1 MKGIHIF
8 QKVIPNLWQ
17 NALPVV
23 GGSNILLIGFFPLII
38 GISIALLL
46 RKRTF
51 GIMFWS
57 FFYIYIIMVLGL
69 TLFPLPYQ
77 EVESMY
83 PAPNNLIP
91 FQSIG
96 SMLQRGISYTAL
108 VQIGGNVMI
117 AIPYGLLLYILSC
130 KKGIQRL
137 LAALGFPLTIELL
150 QLLVGKIIGLNYRSF
165 DIDDILL
172 NTIGVY
178 VGILCGYMILKP
190 WKERILAGLFTKRTQ
205 SKSSEERD
213 HSASE
218 T

>member
-137 LAALGFPLTIELL
+137 LA
-150 QLLVGKIIGLNYRSF
+150 SF
-165 DIDDILL
+165 L
-172 NTIGVY
+172 
-178 VGILCGYMILKP
+178 
-190 WKERILAGLFTKRTQ
+190 
-205 SKSSEERD
+205 
-213 HSASE
+213 
-218 T
+218 

>member
-23 GGSNILLIGFFPLII
+23 GGSRGRN
-38 GISIALLL
+38 
-46 RKRTF
+46 
-51 GIMFWS
+51 
-57 FFYIYIIMVLGL
+57 FYIYIIMVLGL

-117 AIPYGLLLYILSC
+117 AIPYGLLLCILSC

-190 WKERILAGLFTKRTQ
+190 WKERILAGLFTKKTQ

-213 HSASE
+213 HFASE

>member
-1 MKGIHIF
+1 
-8 QKVIPNLWQ
+8 
-17 NALPVV
+17 
-23 GGSNILLIGFFPLII
+23 
-38 GISIALLL
+38 
-46 RKRTF
+46 
-51 GIMFWS
+51 
-57 FFYIYIIMVLGL
+57 
-69 TLFPLPYQ
+69 
-77 EVESMY
+77 
-83 PAPNNLIP
+83 
-91 FQSIG
+91 
-96 SMLQRGISYTAL
+96 
-108 VQIGGNVMI
+108 MI

>member
-1 MKGIHIF
+1 M
-8 QKVIPNLWQ
+8 
-17 NALPVV
+17 
-23 GGSNILLIGFFPLII
+23 LIGFFPLII

-150 QLLVGKIIGLNYRSF
+150 QLPVGKIIGLNYRSF

-190 WKERILAGLFTKRTQ
+190 WKERILAGLFTKKPQ
-205 SKSSEERD
+205 SKSSEDRD
-213 HSASE
+213 HFASE

>member
-1 MKGIHIF
+1 MLLIED
-8 QKVIPNLWQ
+8 
-17 NALPVV
+17 
-23 GGSNILLIGFFPLII
+23 ILLIGFFPLII

-178 VGILCGYMILKP
+178 VVILCGYMILKP
-190 WKERILAGLFTKRTQ
+190 LKERILAGLFTKKPQ

-213 HSASE
+213 HFASE

>member
-1 MKGIHIF
+1 M
-8 QKVIPNLWQ
+8 
-17 NALPVV
+17 
-23 GGSNILLIGFFPLII
+23 LIGFFPLII

-137 LAALGFPLTIELL
+137 LAALGFPLTIKLL

-178 VGILCGYMILKP
+178 VGILCGCMILKP
-190 WKERILAGLFTKRTQ
+190 WKERILAGLFTKKTQ

-213 HSASE
+213 HFASE